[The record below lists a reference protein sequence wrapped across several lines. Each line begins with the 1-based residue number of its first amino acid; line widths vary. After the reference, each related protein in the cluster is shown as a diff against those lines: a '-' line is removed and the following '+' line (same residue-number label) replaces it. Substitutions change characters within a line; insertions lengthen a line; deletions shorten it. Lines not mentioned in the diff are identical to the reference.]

1 MEKNYFVGESYSK
14 IHQLQTGEYEDCI
27 FQKAELE
34 SQDFT
39 GFKFV
44 DCVFED
50 SNLSLAKLKNTSFQ
64 KVYFKNC
71 KLQGLHFENCNPFLF
86 EVSFEAC
93 QLNLASFYKIKTKG
107 TRFTHC
113 NLREVD
119 FTEADFTMG
128 IFDYCDLQG
137 AIFDQSIVEKADF
150 RLAESFQLNPS
161 INRIKKA
168 KFASNNILGLISHLD
183 ILIDEA

>member
-1 MEKNYFVGESYSK
+1 MEKTYFVGESFLK
-14 IHQLQTGEYEDCI
+14 AQNLQVGEYEDCV

-34 SQDFT
+34 SQDLT

-64 KVYFKNC
+64 KVHFKNC
-71 KLQGLHFENCNPFLF
+71 KLQGLHFEYCNPFLF

-93 QLNLASFYKIKTKG
+93 QLNLSSFYKIKTKG
-107 TRFTHC
+107 TRFNHC
-113 NLREVD
+113 NLQEVD
-119 FTEADFTMG
+119 FTEADFSFAL
-128 IFDYCDLQG
+128 FDHCDLQG
-137 AIFDQSIVEKADF
+137 AIFDQSILEKADF
-150 RLAESFQLNPS
+150 RLAESFQINPS
-161 INRIKKA
+161 TNRLKKA

>member
-1 MEKNYFVGESYSK
+1 MEKTYFVGESFSK
-14 IHQLQTGEYEDCI
+14 PQSLQSGEYEDCV

-34 SQDFT
+34 SQDLT
-39 GFKFV
+39 GCKFV

-50 SNLSLAKLKNTSFQ
+50 SNLSLATLKNTSFQ
-64 KVYFKNC
+64 KVHFKNC
-71 KLQGLHFENCNPFLF
+71 KLQGLHFEYCNPFLF

-93 QLNLASFYKIKTKG
+93 QLNLSSFYKIKTKG
-107 TRFTHC
+107 TRFNHC

-119 FTEADFTMG
+119 FSEADFTLA

-137 AIFDQSIVEKADF
+137 AIFDQSILEKADF
-150 RLAESFQLNPS
+150 RLAESFQINPS
-161 INRIKKA
+161 INRMKKA
-168 KFASNNILGLISHLD
+168 KFASNNIHGLISHLD

>member
-1 MEKNYFVGESYSK
+1 MEKTYFVGESFSK
-14 IHQLQTGEYEDCI
+14 PQSLQSGEYEDCM

-34 SQDFT
+34 SQDLT
-39 GFKFV
+39 GCKFV

-50 SNLSLAKLKNTSFQ
+50 SNLSLATLKNTSFQ
-64 KVYFKNC
+64 KVHFKNC
-71 KLQGLHFENCNPFLF
+71 KLQGLHFEYCNPFLF

-93 QLNLASFYKIKTKG
+93 QLNLSSFYKIKTKG
-107 TRFTHC
+107 TRFSHC

-119 FTEADFTMG
+119 FSEADFTLA

-137 AIFDQSIVEKADF
+137 AIFDQSILEKADF
-150 RLAESFQLNPS
+150 RLAESFEINPS
-161 INRIKKA
+161 INRMKKA
-168 KFASNNILGLISHLD
+168 KFASNNIHGLISHLD

>member
-1 MEKNYFVGESYSK
+1 MEKTYFVGESFSK
-14 IHQLQTGEYEDCI
+14 PQGLQSGEYEDCV

-34 SQDFT
+34 SQDLT
-39 GFKFV
+39 GCKFV

-50 SNLSLAKLKNTSFQ
+50 SNLSLATLKNTSFQ
-64 KVYFKNC
+64 KVHFKNC

-150 RLAESFQLNPS
+150 SLAESFQLNPS

-168 KFASNNILGLISHLD
+168 KFASNNLLGLISHLD